1 MKMLYLEAIM
11 KMLAVP
17 ALVVG
22 LLILCSNF
30 VDINYW
36 ISKMLLR
43 PATPPKAKKDSGF
56 LEIVDLW
63 YQLRSKCEAY
73 ELPSALAKLDE
84 VFPLLNDKLDT
95 HSTEVKNV

>member
-1 MKMLYLEAIM
+1 MLYLETII
-11 KMLAVP
+11 KILAVP

-22 LLILCSNF
+22 LLMLCSNF
-30 VDINYW
+30 IDINYW
-36 ISKMLLR
+36 ISKLLLR
-43 PATPPKAKKDSGF
+43 PSTSPKIKKDTGF

-84 VFPLLNDKLDT
+84 VFPLLNDKLET